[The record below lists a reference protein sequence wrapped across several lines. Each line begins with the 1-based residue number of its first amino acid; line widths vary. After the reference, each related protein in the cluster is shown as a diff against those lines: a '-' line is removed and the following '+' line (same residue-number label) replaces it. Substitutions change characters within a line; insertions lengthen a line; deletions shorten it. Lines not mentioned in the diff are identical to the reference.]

1 MTPSGARRSSW
12 AVRNV
17 KPGAKFVTYPII
29 TLVAVSV
36 IAASSTAVFAQE
48 QAPQPPLGFFVT
60 SATHS
65 GNLGGLAGAD
75 AECQRLATAAGA
87 GGRTWRAYLSTQ
99 GSQTVGA
106 VNARDRIGEGPW
118 HNANGVMIAASL
130 ADLHGDVQ
138 RDTNLINVNT
148 AVDETGELVNGFGR
162 PEGTPQ
168 QHDMLT
174 GMSNQADDRTCNN
187 WTSDNPDAH
196 AMIGHHDRMSGWNTS
211 WNSSHSTAGCS
222 LESFN
227 STGGAGRFYC
237 FAAD

>member
-1 MTPSGARRSSW
+1 
-12 AVRNV
+12 
-17 KPGAKFVTYPII
+17 VTYRSIM
-29 TLVAVSV
+29 LVAMSA
-36 IAASSTAVFAQE
+36 IAVSSTPVFAQD
-48 QAPQPPLGFFVT
+48 QAAQPPLGFFVT
-60 SATHS
+60 STTHS

-75 AECQRLATAAGA
+75 AECQRLAAAVGA

-99 GSQTVGA
+99 GSQTAGA

-118 HNANGVMIAASL
+118 HNANGVMIAPSL

-148 AVDETGELVNGFGR
+148 AVTEAGNRVNGFGR
-162 PEGTPQ
+162 PEGEPQ
-168 QHDMLT
+168 EHDMLT
-174 GMSNQADDRTCNN
+174 GSDSHGRAFPPGMSNQADDRTCNN
-187 WTSDNPDAH
+187 WTSDSPDAH

-211 WNSSHSTAGCS
+211 WNSSHSTAGCA

-237 FAAD
+237 FAAE

>member
-1 MTPSGARRSSW
+1 MTHR
-12 AVRNV
+12 
-17 KPGAKFVTYPII
+17 FF
-29 TLVAVSV
+29 TLVAVS
-36 IAASSTAVFAQE
+36 AMALSSTAAFAQV

-60 SATHS
+60 STTHS

-75 AECQRLATAAGA
+75 AECQRLATAADA
-87 GGRTWRAYLSTQ
+87 GGRTWHAYLSTQ
-99 GSQTVGA
+99 GTQTMPA
-106 VNARDRIGEGPW
+106 ANARDRIGEGPW
-118 HNANGVMIAASL
+118 YNANGVMVAGSL

-148 AVDETGELVNGFGR
+148 ALTESGERVNGFGR

-174 GMSNQADDRTCNN
+174 GSDSHGRAFPSGMSNQADDRTCNN
-187 WTSDNPDAH
+187 WTSDSPDAH

-222 LESFN
+222 VEALG